1 MINGKIQSAFSIVL
15 THHTESILTVLGY
28 IEANLDEPLFLSK
41 LAKMAHISPYYF
53 HRLFHAYLSMPP
65 REYIKYA
72 RITKSA
78 NLLQYSHMSITDIAF
93 AMGYED
99 ASSFTRAF
107 LQLIGKSPRIYR
119 REVRHR
125 LHLMNQSILSH
136 KTIPT
141 PEYLYREEKTVF
153 FRRKMGD
160 YKETVVECLQECQK
174 EFALKKTQLLT
185 CYGVALDDPMAI
197 PRERCRFDIC
207 VVAPSSIRCEG
218 HWGQRKLSGGKYAR
232 FTHRGPFFELEEV
245 FTSLFHLWHTSCKEK
260 LRFSGAFCEYVDLSM
275 DAVISPSTE
284 ISAKY
289 YIPVLE

>member
-1 MINGKIQSAFSIVL
+1 MAKFSKIAHCILTCMINGKIQSAFSIVL
-15 THHTESILTVLGY
+15 AHHTESILTVLGY

-72 RITKSA
+72 RLTKSA

-136 KTIPT
+136 KLSLRPNIFT
-141 PEYLYREEKTVF
+141 EKRRRF
-153 FRRKMGD
+153 FFVEKWEIIKRPWSNVSKNARRN
-160 YKETVVECLQECQK
+160 
-174 EFALKKTQLLT
+174 LL
-185 CYGVALDDPMAI
+185 
-197 PRERCRFDIC
+197 
-207 VVAPSSIRCEG
+207 
-218 HWGQRKLSGGKYAR
+218 
-232 FTHRGPFFELEEV
+232 
-245 FTSLFHLWHTSCKEK
+245 
-260 LRFSGAFCEYVDLSM
+260 
-275 DAVISPSTE
+275 
-284 ISAKY
+284 
-289 YIPVLE
+289 